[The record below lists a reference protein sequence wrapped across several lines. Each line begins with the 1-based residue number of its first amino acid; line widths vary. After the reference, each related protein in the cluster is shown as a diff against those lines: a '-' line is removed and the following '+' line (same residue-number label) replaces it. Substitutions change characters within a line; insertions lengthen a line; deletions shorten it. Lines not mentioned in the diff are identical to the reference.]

1 MLLIPWTMNSCAI
14 GAAFSDR
21 TVFELPSPLS
31 EFFAMRARVLLDVDM
46 DSPSVAT
53 VQALVLM
60 SAHEAAYMR
69 DARGWL
75 YSGMALRLAVDLGL
89 HLKTDSYVRNGTMS
103 PQEAITRRITFW
115 GTFVV
120 DLGWSYYV
128 GRLTMHIDEDGI
140 TVNQPQQAS
149 SQPKIWEDYADEPTA
164 ESPPRLYSDTINVVL
179 EYQVTLYII
188 MRRLQK
194 VL

>member
-1 MLLIPWTMNSCAI
+1 
-14 GAAFSDR
+14 
-21 TVFELPSPLS
+21 
-31 EFFAMRARVLLDVDM
+31 M

-103 PQEAITRRITFW
+103 TQEAITRRIAFW

-140 TVNQPQQAS
+140 TVNQPQQTS
-149 SQPKIWEDYADEPTA
+149 SRPKIWENYTDGPTGD
-164 ESPPRLYSDTINVVL
+164 SQLSQPQLYPDTIDLVL
-179 EYQVTLYII
+179 EYQVSLYII

-194 VL
+194 IL